1 MTTARVIIV
10 EDETITL
17 QALSMIVEALGYEA
31 MTAGTAEAGLELALQ
46 SPRPIAALVDLKL
59 RGSSFDGVEL
69 IRRLVQHPELPELRV
84 LAHTASVSEDQR
96 RAARQA
102 GAHGILLKPFRA
114 RDVAEA
120 LAPCRAKLGEA

>member
-1 MTTARVIIV
+1 MTTARIIIV

-17 QALSMIVEALGYEA
+17 QALKMIVEALGYEA
-31 MTAGTAEAGLELALQ
+31 VTAGTAEAGLELALQ
-46 SPRPIAALVDLKL
+46 VPRPIAALIDLKL
-59 RGSSFDGVEL
+59 RGSAFDGVEL

-96 RAARQA
+96 KAARQA

-120 LAPCRAKLGEA
+120 LAPCRPERG